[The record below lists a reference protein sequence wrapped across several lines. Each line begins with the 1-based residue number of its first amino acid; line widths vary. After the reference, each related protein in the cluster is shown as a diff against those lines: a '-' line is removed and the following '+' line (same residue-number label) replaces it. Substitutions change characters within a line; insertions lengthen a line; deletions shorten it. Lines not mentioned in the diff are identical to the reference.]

1 MALRIRDVLLATAL
15 LALLALSMP
24 APSEARPVNSPRAV
38 VTATTVVH
46 KPGARPLLGEP
57 DQPSIP
63 TGWTLWDWLR
73 YIMTGK
79 LPVISA

>member
-1 MALRIRDVLLATAL
+1 MAHRIRAVVLATAL
-15 LALLALSMP
+15 LALLALTVPSSSM
-24 APSEARPVNSPRAV
+24 ARPVSSPRASVTTAHV
-38 VTATTVVH
+38 VR
-46 KPGARPLLGEP
+46 KPVARPLLGEP